1 MRYLLITLL
10 IVLSSAAAALAQR
23 FGYVYIQ
30 GDKETPIYVK
40 LEGEMQ
46 PRYGQHY
53 SILPRL
59 APGVIN
65 VEILFQQNK
74 FLPQKFA
81 LLVPEGSQRSF
92 LLTQRSEG
100 WALFDLQ
107 QKFYIPAGNIAS
119 QDRYNAPDRN
129 TEPVPERPSST
140 AVASGTATPPTA
152 TSDDPAFIPDL
163 ELSRRTNGTGRTT
176 PTPPP
181 VIHPTLTPA
190 AGSAPP
196 VLTATGCSQPMTIE
210 EFGTFYGQVLVQA
223 GLEARLTF
231 LMDSD
236 QCPTPDQARIVARSL
251 TGDAVRFRYLSRVVR
266 RSAKPKTFLALTN
279 VFEDAQQADNFRSL
293 INSL

>member
-1 MRYLLITLL
+1 MRTLL
-10 IVLSSAAAALAQR
+10 LTFLVLLSCATLTLAQQ
-23 FGYVYIQ
+23 FSYVYIQ

-92 LLTQRSEG
+92 LLTQRPDG

-129 TEPVPERPSST
+129 AEPVPEQAASAT
-140 AVASGTATPPTA
+140 VASGTDASPNG
-152 TSDDPAFIPDL
+152 SDEPGFIPDL
-163 ELSRRTNGTGRTT
+163 ELSRTGGRDRTV
-176 PTPPP
+176 P
-181 VIHPTLTPA
+181 VNPAANQAPVSETPA
-190 AGSAPP
+190 PSRSVASA
-196 VLTATGCSQPMTIE
+196 AGCSQPMSIE
-210 EFGTFYGQVLVQA
+210 EFGTFYGQVLAQA
-223 GLEARLTF
+223 GLDARLTF
-231 LMDSD
+231 LMDSE

-251 TGDAVRFRYLSRVVR
+251 TGDAVRLRYLSRVVR
-266 RSAKPKTFLALTN
+266 RSPKPKTFLSLTN
-279 VFEDAQQADNFRSL
+279 VFEDAQQAEAFRSL
-293 INSL
+293 INAL